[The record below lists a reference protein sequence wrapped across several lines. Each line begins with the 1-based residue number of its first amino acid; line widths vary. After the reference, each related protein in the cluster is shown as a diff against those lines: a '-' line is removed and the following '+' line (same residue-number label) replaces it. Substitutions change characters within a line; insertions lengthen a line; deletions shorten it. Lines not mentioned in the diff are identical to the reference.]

1 MAETSKRRLLVYVL
15 VHDSYGVIAAD
26 YCPVRL
32 DRFAR
37 RIPGGSE
44 LLKIY
49 RLSGM
54 AILLDRDECL
64 ELCPVCSDDCR
75 DGLIKGY
82 RDDCG

>member
-1 MAETSKRRLLVYVL
+1 MAENSKRRLLVYVL
-15 VHDSYGVIAAD
+15 VHDIYGVIAAD

-37 RIPGGSE
+37 RVPVGAE
-44 LLKIY
+44 FLKIY

-54 AILLDRDECL
+54 ASLLDRDDCL

-75 DGLIKGY
+75 DGLIKGDRY
-82 RDDCG
+82 EFG

>member
-1 MAETSKRRLLVYVL
+1 MAEISKRRLLVYVL
-15 VHDSYGVIAAD
+15 VHDQYGVVAAD

-37 RIPGGSE
+37 RFPLGES

-54 AILLDRDECL
+54 ASLLDRDECL
-64 ELCPVCSDDCR
+64 ELCPICSDDCR
-75 DGLIKGY
+75 DGLIKGFH
-82 RDDCG
+82 DE